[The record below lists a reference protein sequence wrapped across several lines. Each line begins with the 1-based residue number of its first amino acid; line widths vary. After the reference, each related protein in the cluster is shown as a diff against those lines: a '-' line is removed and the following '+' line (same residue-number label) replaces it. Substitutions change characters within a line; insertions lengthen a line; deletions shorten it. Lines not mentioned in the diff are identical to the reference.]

1 MQSVRAKA
9 SQVCELMYE
18 ADANFAGQ
26 VCELISKIN
35 IRKLANQLFV
45 CELLSKINIRK
56 LANQL
61 FVCEL
66 KCKMFDR

>member
-1 MQSVRAKA
+1 MCKA

-18 ADANFAGQ
+18 VDAKFPGQ
-26 VCELISKIN
+26 VCELISRIY
-35 IRKLANQLFV
+35 
-45 CELLSKINIRK
+45 IRK

-66 KCKMFDR
+66 KCKMFDC